1 MPIGCALR
9 ADPHVYHA
17 ADHLDAALAVHQRAV
32 AGAEE
37 LVRHQIL
44 GSLNALPNIRIASS
58 GVMFSGISGALLE
71 RPDPDSREG

>member
-1 MPIGCALR
+1 
-9 ADPHVYHA
+9 VYHA
-17 ADHLDAALAVHQRAV
+17 ADHRDAALAVHRAV

-44 GSLNALPNIRIASS
+44 GSLNAWPSIRIASS